1 MEEPWG
7 DEPSEE
13 QRIGPEISWR
23 VQPSETSRGHKPGDY
38 IDEVWTPVEEW
49 LDVVALSSVCEVV
62 HLFTCRKD
70 YDEADVEVSRHLF
83 EYGTVS
89 IDKRGGV
96 TVQRVKEI
104 KPGRPDNERRGVAL
118 PARPVAPAVAR
129 LGPLLSK
136 AGVGRVA
143 LAMRDGSVLLPAS
156 DLGKGDVVC
165 DEAYKLCAEEHLPRH
180 YRMPMGNT
188 RSSQCH
194 NHGCRLQ
201 PAPPLT
207 PGRADL
213 ASDIRRDEALV
224 GGSGW
229 NARLDPRGLRLHG
242 VAADDGRRR
251 RAHDHMRGRGACIV
265 GRDRRHRR
273 PCEGLGSH
281 GHVEIWLG

>member
-1 MEEPWG
+1 MRCCGGRCWQRQGQGREGKVKPSASADLVGVCRLLGFVPMEEPWG

-165 DEAYKLCAEEHLPRH
+165 DEAYKTWRVTSDAMRRSWGVPDGMLAWIPVDSVS
-180 YRMPMGNT
+180 MG
-188 RSSQCH
+188 
-194 NHGCRLQ
+194 
-201 PAPPLT
+201 
-207 PGRADL
+207 
-213 ASDIRRDEALV
+213 
-224 GGSGW
+224 
-229 NARLDPRGLRLHG
+229 
-242 VAADDGRRR
+242 
-251 RAHDHMRGRGACIV
+251 
-265 GRDRRHRR
+265 
-273 PCEGLGSH
+273 
-281 GHVEIWLG
+281 